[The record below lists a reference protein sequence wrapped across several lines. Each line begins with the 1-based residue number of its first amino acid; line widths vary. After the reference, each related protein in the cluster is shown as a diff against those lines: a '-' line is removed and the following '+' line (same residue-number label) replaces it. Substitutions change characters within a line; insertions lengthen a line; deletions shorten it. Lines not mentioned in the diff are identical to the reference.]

1 MNSSS
6 VTSHQETPWLALY
19 SICLAAFLVPMA
31 MSAVNL
37 ALPSIA
43 EDLLVDAV
51 LLSWIPSAP
60 LWGSVVLMLPI
71 SRLADIWGR
80 KRVHLLGLCLY
91 AFSSLAVVWIDS
103 IEWLLVFRV
112 IQGLASSFIFATAMA
127 MVAILAGT
135 KRRGMFLGIISTS
148 VYLGLT
154 TGPAAGGLLTEW
166 LGWRSVF
173 WLPVPGIC
181 LAFGLIAW
189 FMPHEPKLVGS
200 EESSQYS
207 MRQRFDVTGSLL
219 FSLSI
224 SCLFFGVTG
233 LPDAGFIVLLVAGL
247 GLSVGFVYQQRR
259 ASVPLIRIDALSQNR
274 IFNRS
279 MLASL
284 FMYGASFPVL
294 FIVSLYLQYIQGL
307 SPGDA
312 GKVVLLQALLT
323 ACIAP
328 IAGRLSDKYDP
339 RILATTGC
347 GLYILGF
354 VLLFFV
360 GMQTP
365 LWQVK
370 TGLCLLGVGFGLF
383 SSPNNNAA
391 ISSVDP
397 SRLGIASGLL
407 NLARTGGNMFSTAIM
422 VVIFNYYFADQI
434 IQPEHYSELLTVV
447 RITLLLGVLYALLG
461 GYFSLTRGRNRPED

>member
-1 MNSSS
+1 MSPSS

-43 EDLLVDAV
+43 EDLQVDAV

-71 SRLADIWGR
+71 ARLADIWGR
-80 KRVHLLGLCLY
+80 KHIHLLGLCLY
-91 AFSSLAVVWIDS
+91 AFASLAVVGIDS

-127 MVAILAGT
+127 MVASFAGS
-135 KRRGMFLGIISTS
+135 KRRGMFLGIVSTS

-154 TGPAAGGLLTEW
+154 VGPAAGGLLTEW

-173 WLPVPGIC
+173 WLPVPGIFIA
-181 LAFGLIAW
+181 LGLIAW
-189 FMPHEPKLVGS
+189 LLPNEQPSAKP
-200 EESSQYS
+200 ETQQYS
-207 MRQRFDVTGSLL
+207 LRQRFDVTGSLL
-219 FSLSI
+219 FSLSV

-233 LPDAGFIVLLVAGL
+233 LPDAQFIILLIVGV
-247 GLSVGFVYQQRR
+247 GLSGGFVYQQRH
-259 ASVPLIRIDALSQNR
+259 ASVPLVRIDALSKNR
-274 IFNRS
+274 IFSRS

-284 FMYGASFPVL
+284 CMYGASFPVL

-328 IAGRLSDKYDP
+328 IAGRLSDKHEP
-339 RILATTGC
+339 RIIATAGC
-347 GLYILGF
+347 GLFMLGF
-354 VLLFFV
+354 LLLFFV

-370 TGLCLLGVGFGLF
+370 TGLALLGIGFGLF
-383 SSPNNNAA
+383 SSPNTNAA
-391 ISSVDP
+391 MSSVDP
-397 SRLGIASGLL
+397 SRLGIASALL

-422 VVIFNYYFADQI
+422 VVIFNFYFADQLL
-434 IQPEHYSELLTVV
+434 QPEHYPQLLTVV
-447 RITLLLGVLYALLG
+447 KTTLCLGGLYALLG
-461 GYFSLTRGRNRPED
+461 GYFSLTRGRIR

>member
-1 MNSSS
+1 MSSS
-6 VTSHQETPWLALY
+6 STKNHQETPWLALY
-19 SICLAAFLVPMA
+19 SICLATFLVPMA

-43 EDLLVDAV
+43 EDLQVDAV

-71 SRLADIWGR
+71 ARLADIWGR
-80 KRVHLLGLCLY
+80 KQVHLLGLCLY
-91 AFSSLAVVWIDS
+91 TLSSLAIVWIDS
-103 IEWLLVFRV
+103 IEWLLTFRV

-127 MVAILAGT
+127 MVAILAGN
-135 KRRGMFLGIISTS
+135 KRRGMFLGIVSTS

-154 TGPAAGGLLTEW
+154 IGPAAGGLLTEW

-173 WLPVPGIC
+173 WLPIPGI
-181 LAFGLIAW
+181 LMALSLIVW
-189 FMPHEPKLVGS
+189 LLPNEPKPL
-200 EESSQYS
+200 EPEPPQYS
-207 MRQRFDVTGSLL
+207 IRQRFDVTGSLL
-219 FSLSI
+219 FSLSV
-224 SCLFFGVTG
+224 SCIFFGVTG
-233 LPDAGFIVLLVAGL
+233 LPNASFAVLLLLGL
-247 GLSVGFVYQQRR
+247 GLSGGFIYQQRH
-259 ASVPLIRIDALSQNR
+259 ASVPLVRIDALSQNR
-274 IFNRS
+274 IFSRS

-284 FMYGASFPVL
+284 CMYGASFPVL

-312 GKVVLLQALLT
+312 GKVILLQALLT

-328 IAGRLSDKYDP
+328 IAGRLSDKYEP
-339 RILATTGC
+339 RIIATAGC
-347 GLYILGF
+347 GLFITGF

-383 SSPNNNAA
+383 SSPNTNAA
-391 ISSVDP
+391 MSAVDP
-397 SRLGIASGLL
+397 SRLGIASALL

-422 VVIFNYYFADQI
+422 VVIFNFYFANQVL
-434 IQPEHYSELLTVV
+434 QPEHYPQLLTVV
-447 RITLLLGVLYALLG
+447 KITLLLGGLYALLG
-461 GYFSLTRGRNRPED
+461 GYYSLTRGRVR